1 MATSCIKILSIIIII
16 IIIIITITIT
26 ANTVFKMGAPFPVSL
41 KAQQNVN
48 FARFTTHVL
57 LPIFPEESWVLQQ
70 QQQQQ
75 QALFAWL

>member
-1 MATSCIKILSIIIII
+1 MATSCIKILSIIIVI
-16 IIIIITITIT
+16 IIIIITITV
-26 ANTVFKMGAPFPVSL
+26 NTIFKMGTPFPGSL

-75 QALFAWL
+75 QQQALFAWL